1 MSLTVATI
9 LHIEDDPQSLLLVRK
24 LLQAAGHKVVECSS
38 GVEGARLAQEQRPD
52 LVLLDINIPDL
63 DGYEVALLLRGRM
76 PTTPL
81 VAITAE
87 GDRSTSLA
95 VGCDGFLAKP
105 IDARTFARTVEG
117 FLKGQRDGERDGG
130 HDPAANAEMLRAQGQ
145 RIAAHLEAKV
155 HELTDAN
162 ARLVEADRLRKE
174 FYRNVS
180 HELAT
185 PLTPLV
191 GYLGLLSRGELGP
204 LTAAQRKS
212 VTAMDDALARLRGT
226 IDSLLD
232 VTQLET
238 GRMRFVFAPYDFVA
252 VTRRVIES
260 RRAAFTRKNQRLET
274 DLPTLPLH
282 ATGDADRV
290 ARAVAHLLDNAQK
303 FTPAGG
309 TVAVEARS
317 SATHCELL
325 VADSGPGV
333 RSEWLSRI
341 FDPFVQADGS
351 PTRQH
356 GGAGVGLAVVRGVA
370 ESHDGGAVAEA
381 ASRFLVAGQRL
392 AGLLVRMQVARSPRP
407 RE

>member
-1 MSLTVATI
+1 MATI

-24 LLQAAGHKVVECSS
+24 LLQAAGHRVVECSS
-38 GVEGARLAQEQRPD
+38 GIEGARLAQEQRPD

-87 GDRSTSLA
+87 GDRGTSRA
-95 VGCDGFLAKP
+95 VGFNGFVAKP
-105 IDARTFARTVEG
+105 IDVRTFARTVEG
-117 FLKGQRDGERDGG
+117 FLKGQRDDAPATRE
-130 HDPAANAEMLRAQGQ
+130 HDDAEMLRAQGQ
-145 RIAAHLEAKV
+145 RIAAHLESKV

-204 LTAAQRKS
+204 VTPAQRKS
-212 VTAMDDALARLRGT
+212 LTAMEDALARLRGT

-232 VTQLET
+232 VTQMET
-238 GRMRFVFAPYDFVA
+238 GRMRFVFAPYDFSSLA
-252 VTRRVIES
+252 RRVIES
-260 RRAAFTRKNQRLET
+260 RRASFARKNQRFEA
-274 DLPTLPLH
+274 DLPSLPLH
-282 ATGDADRV
+282 ASGDADRIG
-290 ARAVAHLLDNAQK
+290 RAIAHLLDNAQK

-309 TVAVEARS
+309 TIAVEVRS
-317 SATHCELL
+317 SATHCEVL

-333 RSEWLSRI
+333 SPEWLARI

-356 GGAGVGLAVVRGVA
+356 GGAGVGLAVVRGVS
-370 ESHDGGAVAEA
+370 ESHDGGAVAESA
-381 ASRFLVAGQRL
+381 TRFVVAGQRL
-392 AGLLVRMQVARSPRP
+392 NGLLVRMQIARNPRP

>member
-1 MSLTVATI
+1 MATI

-24 LLQAAGHKVVECSS
+24 LLQAAGHRVVECAS
-38 GVEGARLAQEQRPD
+38 GIEGARLAQEHRPD

-76 PTTPL
+76 PGVPI
-81 VAITAE
+81 VAVTAE
-87 GDRSTSLA
+87 GDRATSMA

-105 IDARTFARTVEG
+105 IDARSFARTVES
-117 FLKGQRDGERDGG
+117 FLGG
-130 HDPAANAEMLRAQGQ
+130 RREAPPEAAEAPEAASRSAEKLRAQGQ
-145 RIAAHLEAKV
+145 RIAAHLESKV

-191 GYLGLLSRGELGP
+191 GYLGLLSRAELGP
-204 LTAAQRKS
+204 VTPAQRKALA
-212 VTAMDDALARLRGT
+212 AMDDSLTRLRGT

-238 GRMRFVFAPYDFVA
+238 GRMRFVYAPYDFA
-252 VTRRVIES
+252 ATARKALDA
-260 RRAAFTRKNQRLET
+260 RRAAFARKNLRLVV
-274 DLPTLPLH
+274 DVPASAVQ

-290 ARAVAHLLDNAQK
+290 ARAMGHLLDNAQK
-303 FTPAGG
+303 FTPPGG
-309 TVAVEARS
+309 VVAAEVRS
-317 SATHCELL
+317 SGTHCEFL

-333 RSEWLSRI
+333 APEWLARI

-370 ESHDGGAVAEA
+370 EAHDGGAIAEPA
-381 ASRFLVAGQRL
+381 ARFVVAGQKL
-392 AGLLVRMQVARSPRP
+392 HGLLVRVQVARAPRP

>member
-1 MSLTVATI
+1 MATI

-24 LLQAAGHKVVECSS
+24 LLTAAGHKVIECSS

-76 PTTPL
+76 PGTPL

-87 GDRSTSLA
+87 GDRGTSLA
-95 VGCDGFLAKP
+95 VGCDGFLGKP

-117 FLKGQRDGERDGG
+117 FLKGNRDEGADEREGSGDS
-130 HDPAANAEMLRAQGQ
+130 AASAEMLRAQGQ

-204 LTAAQRKS
+204 VTAAQRKS
-212 VTAMDDALARLRGT
+212 LTAMDEALTRLRAT

-238 GRMRFVFAPYDFVA
+238 GRTRFVFAPYDFVA
-252 VTRRVIES
+252 IARRTIES
-260 RRAAFTRKNQRLET
+260 RRAAFTKRNQRLET
-274 DLPTLPLH
+274 DLPTLPLP

-290 ARAVAHLLDNAQK
+290 ARAIAHVLDNANK

-309 TVAVEARS
+309 TVAVEVRS
-317 SATHCELL
+317 SATHCEIL

-333 RSEWLSRI
+333 RPEWLARI

-370 ESHDGGAVAEA
+370 ESHDGGAVAEQ
-381 ASRFLVAGQRL
+381 ASRFVVAGQRL
-392 AGLLVRMQVARSPRP
+392 GGLLVRVQVARAPRP

>member
-1 MSLTVATI
+1 MATI

-24 LLQAAGHKVVECSS
+24 LLVAAGHKVLESSS
-38 GVEGARLAQEQRPD
+38 GIDGARMAQEHRPD

-76 PTTPL
+76 PATPI

-87 GDRSTSLA
+87 GDRGTSLA

-105 IDARTFARTVEG
+105 IDARTFARTVES
-117 FLKGQRDGERDGG
+117 FLKGRREGD
-130 HDPAANAEMLRAQGQ
+130 AAGADEGAEASSNAEALRAQGQ
-145 RIAAHLEAKV
+145 RIAARLEAKV

-162 ARLVEADRLRKE
+162 ARLVEADRLRKD

-191 GYLGLLSRGELGP
+191 GYVGLLARGDLGP
-204 LTAAQRKS
+204 VNAAQKKALAS
-212 VTAMDDALARLRGT
+212 MDEALARLRGT

-238 GRMRFVFAPYDFVA
+238 GRMRFVFAPYDFAATARRA
-252 VTRRVIES
+252 VES
-260 RRAAFTRKNQRLET
+260 RRAALQRKGQRLEF
-274 DLPTLPLH
+274 DLPAGAVT
-282 ATGDADRV
+282 ASGDADRV
-290 ARAVAHLLDNAQK
+290 LRAMGHLLDNAQK

-309 TVAVEARS
+309 TIAVEVRAS
-317 SATHCELL
+317 PTHCELL
-325 VADSGPGV
+325 VGDSGPGV
-333 RSEWLSRI
+333 RPESLSRI
-341 FDPFVQADGS
+341 FEPFVQADGS

-370 ESHDGGAVAEA
+370 EAHEGGAVAESCA
-381 ASRFLVAGQRL
+381 RYVVAGQRL
-392 AGLLVRMQVARSPRP
+392 TGLLVRMQVSRAPQT